1 MLVVPPSTETPG
13 IAGVPLV
20 PLPAPP
26 GPGYGE
32 IPLRALESAPRPEPS
47 LPAPEPSPESP
58 LPGPLP
64 RPMPFPP
71 PLPPRPLFAV
81 PSGDIAIAPPPFE
94 FGKPTVDPGWLDTT
108 TPFPEAFPLLPGG
121 AIDEPRSSGPPA
133 PLPLLPRPAPVSA
146 FPPPTPPTVGGGGT
160 TEFASNP
167 DPPRLFLLP
176 PLALLLAP
184 FDAASLDAPF
194 LLILSAGGT
203 ACVPS
208 VPLPDLVCDP
218 PAAADGGGGTGCE
231 RRSPLRVLPQLLRSR
246 LTCDGGGATT
256 VGAGKDSLVVG
267 AARSRC
273 GAETGG
279 ATTSVVCE
287 ICTRELAKS
296 RGVWLGAGATTV
308 DAIEEAERNLSVAIF
323 GAGAIG
329 VGLTALAARRLS
341 CASL

>member
-1 MLVVPPSTETPG
+1 MLPLKKPWYAVPNTPPERAPASTVASNPLCGSVDDLPGPPGELPFGGPKLGSVMLVVPPSTETPG

-71 PLPPRPLFAV
+71 PLPPRSLFAV

-218 PAAADGGGGTGCE
+218 PAAADGGGGTGGE
-231 RRSPLRVLPQLLRSR
+231 GTTPMTGLPPPVTL
-246 LTCDGGGATT
+246 
-256 VGAGKDSLVVG
+256 
-267 AARSRC
+267 
-273 GAETGG
+273 
-279 ATTSVVCE
+279 
-287 ICTRELAKS
+287 
-296 RGVWLGAGATTV
+296 WL
-308 DAIEEAERNLSVAIF
+308 
-323 GAGAIG
+323 
-329 VGLTALAARRLS
+329 
-341 CASL
+341 